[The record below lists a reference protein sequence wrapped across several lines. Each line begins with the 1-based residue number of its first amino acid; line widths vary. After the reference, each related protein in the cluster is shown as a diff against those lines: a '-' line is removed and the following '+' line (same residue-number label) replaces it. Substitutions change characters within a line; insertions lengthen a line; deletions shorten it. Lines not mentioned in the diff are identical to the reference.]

1 MAPSPLFFA
10 QYYSFLF
17 ICFSAVCNQKQPPPP
32 PHPGHSPWHPH
43 YTGGPTHYHR
53 LLQGRPW
60 HPYYITVIRL
70 PRGRVRTYIHIRT
83 HAHRKAYAYEFH
95 IYIICMYVY
104 THALTCRITYMYNT
118 HMRTRV
124 YAYIQYTG
132 RPWHLWPGRAPM
144 APVAGVA
151 EGTSMANRG
160 RKNESDGSDNEMW
173 WWCFVVTA
181 IARATSPM
189 LLSA

>member
-1 MAPSPLFFA
+1 MSSHGRRFSRQRGERNDGRPWHRHPFFA

-43 YTGGPTHYHR
+43 YTGGPTHYHH

-70 PRGRVRTYIHIRT
+70 PRGRVRTYINIRT

-95 IYIICMYVY
+95 MYIICVYVY

-124 YAYIQYTG
+124 YAYG
-132 RPWHLWPGRAPM
+132 SPM
-144 APVAGVA
+144 APVTRTGAH
-151 EGTSMANRG
+151 GTSGWGRRG
-160 RKNESDGSDNEMW
+160 DQHGQQREEKW
-173 WWCFVVTA
+173 K
-181 IARATSPM
+181 
-189 LLSA
+189 